1 MLREV
6 LDEDGLL
13 EFVDF
18 CLQQAVLDRLD
29 YVPLHLAFLDL
40 QDFRDLRV
48 ARVLDPVEDPR
59 DGLDFDVSL

>member
-40 QDFRDLRV
+40 QDLRDLRV